1 LEILQ
6 RHSCFWPIARDADSP
21 TLCRP
26 SGHSGSGST
35 VLLGRLRSFEIL
47 QRSSLLS
54 YGVVSFPS
62 EARRNRT
69 VNRREFG
76 TLLGGAVALPLAAR
90 AQQSA
95 KDGTIP
101 VIGFLTARGHEES
114 THLADAFRRG
124 LGENGY
130 TEGRNVAIEYRW
142 ADGRYDLLPA
152 MATELARRPVAVLAA
167 AGGQP
172 AALAAKTAT
181 ATIPIVAAFNADP
194 VAAGLVGSLSRPGGN
209 VTGVSNLSTLL
220 EPKRL
225 SVLREVMRSAGTV
238 GVLLN
243 PTFPP
248 SADQLKDIEQAAQAI
263 GQPIGVLRA
272 STDSEVEAAFESIT
286 VRRIP
291 ALLVASD
298 PFFNSRRDLLTML
311 AARAA
316 VPTMYGFRD
325 YVVAGGLL
333 SYGIDLSDVYRQLGL
348 YVGRVLKGAKPAEL
362 PVQQPTKFEFA
373 INLKTAKALGITLS
387 DNLLA
392 LADEVIE

>member
-1 LEILQ
+1 MK
-6 RHSCFWPIARDADSP
+6 
-21 TLCRP
+21 
-26 SGHSGSGST
+26 
-35 VLLGRLRSFEIL
+35 
-47 QRSSLLS
+47 
-54 YGVVSFPS
+54 
-62 EARRNRT
+62 
-69 VNRREFG
+69 RREFI
-76 TLLGGAVALPLAAR
+76 TLLGGAATTWPLAAS
-90 AQQSA
+90 AQQQ
-95 KDGTIP
+95 TP
-101 VIGFLTARGHEES
+101 VIGFVSTRGRDES
-114 THLADAFRRG
+114 AHLVEAFRRG
-124 LGENGY
+124 LAENGY
-130 TEGRNVAIEYRW
+130 TEGRNVTIEYRW

-152 MATELARRPVAVLAA
+152 MAMELASRPVTVLAA

-225 SVLREVMRSAGTV
+225 GVLREMMQASGTV

-263 GQPIGVLRA
+263 GQPIDVLRA
-272 STDSEVEAAFESIT
+272 STDSEVEAAFGSIT
-286 VRRIP
+286 ERRIP

-298 PFFNSRRDLLTML
+298 PFFSSRRDHLAML

-333 SYGIDLSDVYRQLGL
+333 SYGVDLPDVYRQLGF

-362 PVQQPTKFEFA
+362 PVQQPIKFEFV
-373 INLKTAKALGITLS
+373 INLKTAKTLGIKIP
-387 DNLLA
+387 DNMVS